1 MTIKTLVYCAL
12 FGTLAFISTTFLK
25 IPISFGFIH
34 FGDTTLFLLLITFR
48 KKFFSPFI
56 SFAFFMGMSDLYLG
70 YPNYI
75 ATTIITRI
83 LLTIVLHSFNKII
96 FEQLMWII
104 IPLNYFFTDLVLFNL
119 SLALSYIGF
128 NFLQISIPL
137 ILITQKQ
144 LYWLIIFLKKKTN
157 YKGFNLFS
165 QNKLV

>member
-12 FGTLAFISTTFLK
+12 FGSLAFIATTFLK
-25 IPISFGFIH
+25 IPITFGFIH
-34 FGDTTLFLLLITFR
+34 FGDITLFLLLMTFR

-83 LLTIVLHSFNKII
+83 LLIIVVTSFKKII
-96 FEQLMWII
+96 AEQLIWMI

-119 SLALSYIGF
+119 SLAISYIGF
-128 NFLQISIPL
+128 NFLQIMIPL

-144 LYWLIIFLKKKTN
+144 LYWLIIFLKKKKN
-157 YKGFNLFS
+157 YKLFNLLIH
-165 QNKLV
+165 NKLI